1 MKLVIMIA
9 EEKLNIS
16 DSYLDYLF
24 GVNPDLSSVVLVD
37 VASWS
42 DDEIISGATEY
53 MKDNDN
59 ARIIIVVPVGSVR
72 TIRLISRIYANPIQG
87 MAVVAW
93 ENGMLPLA
101 GDKKLVKKTA

>member
-37 VASWS
+37 VASLS
-42 DDEIISGATEY
+42 DDEII
-53 MKDNDN
+53 
-59 ARIIIVVPVGSVR
+59 
-72 TIRLISRIYANPIQG
+72 
-87 MAVVAW
+87 
-93 ENGMLPLA
+93 
-101 GDKKLVKKTA
+101 